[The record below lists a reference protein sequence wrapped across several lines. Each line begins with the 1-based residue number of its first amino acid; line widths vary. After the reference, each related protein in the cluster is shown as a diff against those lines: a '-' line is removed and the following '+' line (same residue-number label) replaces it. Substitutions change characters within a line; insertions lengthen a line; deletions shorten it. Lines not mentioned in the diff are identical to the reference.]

1 MIEPE
6 KAFQAQVEPMPDR
19 PEVSFLRVRGNVRF
33 DDAPR
38 LREWLLGEVA
48 HTPASVLVVSLGG
61 VETMSSAGVAVL
73 IEGLLASRDRGL
85 RMLLCGPSDS
95 VLQTFRLA
103 GLSDALEVCCR
114 EEEVE
119 QKVQELVH

>member
-6 KAFQAQVEPMPDR
+6 TAFQTQVEPMRNRPD
-19 PEVSFLRVRGNVRF
+19 VSFLRVRGNVLF
-33 DDAPR
+33 DDAPK
-38 LREWLLGEVA
+38 LRERLLSEVA
-48 HTPASVLVVSLGG
+48 LTPASVLVVSLGA
-61 VETMSSAGVAVL
+61 VETMSSAGAAVL
-73 IEGLLASRDRGL
+73 IEGLLASRNRGL
-85 RMLLCGPSDS
+85 RMLLCAPSDS

-119 QKVQELVH
+119 QKVQEMAH